1 MIKTCVQTQFVKSS
15 AGCPAVQTSIY
26 CPWVCAAATP
36 AGNCRDALVVKL
48 LFYLAEVQA
57 AVLARTV
64 NLVATLTLSRAMQIV
79 DISRKQVRLAGPASV
94 CAWVE

>member
-1 MIKTCVQTQFVKSS
+1 M
-15 AGCPAVQTSIY
+15 
-26 CPWVCAAATP
+26 
-36 AGNCRDALVVKL
+36 VKL